1 MYSPEK
7 ALSGASKFWLPRIN
21 RVFILAWH
29 GRVPCLLQ
37 LFLTILEM
45 LRVFSGFSMT
55 ISVVMCPS
63 TASLISSSVQ
73 LMFASLM
80 RNQLSAYQ
88 PIRNQTYF
96 FPNKR
101 SLYTCHRS
109 QRRNKRRWT
118 RKQRKP
124 HIPAEVTHTLPQYRK
139 GPIEYI
145 QVGGRKHHEIGYA
158 LRTGKLQ
165 SRARTQQLPRMRHWT
180 VHQISAILPPANAN
194 FPEWEAEW
202 SFYLWGGI

>member
-1 MYSPEK
+1 MNVLLAYNTLILPIHLQNKYVQTKECNSQINLQVYFKTQEESARPKLFELQLTSSNAQGGK
-7 ALSGASKFWLPRIN
+7 IDARFKLKNEVRGKEREGKTRPLCLLIKCIRLKRPCQALPNLGYHRLTGFSFQQDMATC
-21 RVFILAWH
+21 
-29 GRVPCLLQ
+29 PCLLR

-109 QRRNKRRWT
+109 QRRNKRR
-118 RKQRKP
+118 
-124 HIPAEVTHTLPQYRK
+124 
-139 GPIEYI
+139 
-145 QVGGRKHHEIGYA
+145 
-158 LRTGKLQ
+158 
-165 SRARTQQLPRMRHWT
+165 
-180 VHQISAILPPANAN
+180 
-194 FPEWEAEW
+194 
-202 SFYLWGGI
+202 